1 MKKKNQVDMLN
12 GPLLKKMILFAIPIM
27 ITSTLQQLFNA
38 IDVAIIGQFAGPQA
52 MAAVGSNGPIINLV
66 VNLLVGMSIGAN
78 VVIANYIGQGR
89 RDRVKA
95 TIHTSV
101 LIALAGGVVFG
112 LVGIFTA
119 WPILNAMDSPPDVIY
134 MATRYLRI
142 YFAGIPLM
150 ALYNFC
156 ASILRSKGDTVRPL
170 LCLVVAGIIKTGLNL
185 VFVAVFHLDVT
196 GVAIATIIANAISSF
211 MIVWMLTHETDEFRL
226 ELRKLRFYK
235 EHLIRIIRIGL
246 PSGIQGMVFSLSNV
260 FIQAAINGFGSEAI
274 AGSSAALNFEYFCY
288 FVLNA
293 FVQTTMTFTSQ
304 NYGARNMKRCRRIWR
319 IGMIMGCVATLAF
332 NLGFFAGRTALIGL
346 FTSAPAVAGWAYIR
360 MRRVLIFQWIANSYE
375 VSGAAMRGMGHS
387 TLPAAITVLGTC
399 VLRIAWIFTI
409 FQGSGSFEMLM
420 DIYPIT
426 WAVTGVVT
434 LIAYFIIRHKEEKEI
449 AYNV

>member
-1 MKKKNQVDMLN
+1 MLN

-95 TIHTSV
+95 TVHTTV
-101 LIALAGGVVFG
+101 LIALVGGVFFG
-112 LVGIFTA
+112 LVGIFIA

-142 YFAGIPLM
+142 YFAGSPLM
-150 ALYNFC
+150 ALYNFG
-156 ASILRSKGDTVRPL
+156 ASILRSKGDTIRPL
-170 LCLVVAGIIKTGLNL
+170 LCLAVAGVIKVGLNL
-185 VFVAVFHLDVT
+185 LFVAVLHWDVT
-196 GVAIATIIANAISSF
+196 GVAVATIIANAISST
-211 MIVWMLTHETDEFRL
+211 MIIWILTHETDEFRL
-226 ELRKLRFYK
+226 ELKKLKFYK
-235 EHLIRIIRIGL
+235 EHLIRIIKIGL
-246 PSGIQGMVFSLSNV
+246 PSGIQGMVFSLSNI
-260 FIQAAINGFGSEAI
+260 FIQAAVNGFGSEAI

-304 NYGARNMKRCRRIWR
+304 NYGARNMERCRKIWR
-319 IGMIMGCVATLAF
+319 LGLIMGCLATLMF
-332 NLGFFAGRTALIGL
+332 NLGFFAGRVALIGL
-346 FTSAPAVAGWAYIR
+346 FTGVSTVASWAYIR
-360 MRRVLIFQWIANSYE
+360 MQHVLIFQWIANTYE
-375 VSGAAMRGMGHS
+375 ISGAAMRGMGHS

-399 VLRIAWIFTI
+399 VMRIAWIFTI
-409 FQGSGSFEMLM
+409 FKDSGSFEMLM
-420 DIYPIT
+420 NIYPIT
-426 WAVTGVVT
+426 WAATGVAT
-434 LIAYFIIRHKEEKEI
+434 LVAYFIIRHKEEKEI
-449 AYNV
+449 GAYV